1 MKKTQAQSNRVGA
14 NLCVRPLMYLALL
27 PLMIV
32 LGAGNA
38 SAQGQAD
45 TPKSSSLS
53 DIQRLDEVVVTA
65 TRRTETVMDVPF
77 SVNVQDE
84 TDIQRLNTFNLEG
97 LSRNIAGLN
106 IQNLGPGQT
115 VVTIRGVSSGQ
126 IVRDQPGIK
135 EQVGV
140 YLDDTPIAISLF
152 TPDLDLYDVQRVET
166 LRGPQGTLFGSG
178 SIGGTVRYVTN
189 KPQLGVKDVRT
200 QFDLN
205 TIDSGTA
212 GGHVKAAFNAPLGDN
227 AAVRVVGYG
236 TRYGGFIDA
245 LRETGD
251 TTDNINDGGR
261 FGSRVSVLWK
271 PTQNV
276 TITPRL
282 VYQNIDMDG
291 FNREEKF
298 NLFANPYTDP
308 MQRRR
313 VQLGKRQQFLLL
325 DEAFEDETLLL
336 DNVVKWNPNDRLEAT
351 YAASYT
357 KRNLLVSRDASA
369 LAGSVGVDFGPQP
382 GGHGLFDTFPQDEVL
397 RTSNLRDTTGLEQM
411 THEVRVSSTDAGPF
425 QWQAGVFYSNIKRNY
440 SQRLPMPGYDAV
452 LDPVL
457 HAGLLKVGA
466 NIPNASEAF
475 SNGFPQR
482 DSPYVSDLTYDLSQ
496 IAVFGEATYTLFD
509 RLDVT
514 AGLRWYDWEEDKTF
528 KSGGS
533 YSNTDAQNQNVTVS
547 SNGLT
552 PRFMVNYD
560 VTDRVAVNAQASRG
574 FRLGGFNDPLN
585 KDLCDTGAYDTY
597 RVYEG
602 FKDETLWNYEVGLKS
617 SYEKV
622 TLNGS
627 FFYADISNLGVNV
640 DAGACSSRVVI
651 SVPKAHTM
659 GGELELSVHPTD
671 ALLVTFAGS
680 YVQAEFDST
689 VRTVA
694 DILDG
699 DGNITTPAGSV
710 VQGIQDGNRIPS
722 VPNWQLSAVAT
733 YTFPGL
739 LQSKESYVTASW
751 QFVGSQITQPGDQ
764 VPGAGSFAHNLP
776 YAGMTGDEVTNL
788 DIELDPYHLFNLNT
802 GLLYDTW
809 EVMLYVK
816 NITDE
821 NPQLSFDRERGGR
834 ARLAYRV
841 GQPRTFGIL
850 SRFYF

>member
-1 MKKTQAQSNRVGA
+1 MKKEQAHVNRVVQ
-14 NLCVRPLMYLALL
+14 CLAVL
-27 PLMIV
+27 PLVIV
-32 LGAGNA
+32 LGAGDA
-38 SAQGQAD
+38 SAQGQTD
-45 TPKSSSLS
+45 TPKSPSLS
-53 DIQRLDEVVVTA
+53 DIHQLEEIVVTA

-84 TDIQRLNTFNLEG
+84 ADIQRLNTFRLEG

-126 IVRDQPGIK
+126 IVRDQPGVK
-135 EQVGV
+135 EQVGI

-189 KPQLGVKDVRT
+189 KPQLGVKEVRT

-205 TIDSGTA
+205 TIDSGSP

-227 AAVRVVGYG
+227 AAMRVVSYG

-245 LRETGD
+245 LRVNGETD
-251 TTDNINDGGR
+251 DNVNDGGR
-261 FGSRVSVLWK
+261 FGTRASVLWK
-271 PTQNV
+271 PTENV

-282 VYQNIDMDG
+282 VYQSIDMDG
-291 FNREEKF
+291 FNREEVF
-298 NLFANPYTDP
+298 NLYANPYTTT
-308 MQRRR
+308 RRP
-313 VQLGKRQQFLLL
+313 VQLGERQQFLLL
-325 DEAFEDETLLL
+325 NEAFEDETLIL
-336 DNVVKWNPNDRLEAT
+336 DNVIKWNPNDRIEAT
-351 YAASYT
+351 YVASYT
-357 KRNLLVSRDASA
+357 KRDLLVSRDSSA
-369 LAGSVGVDFGPQP
+369 LNGSIMLDIGVPEQA
-382 GGHGLFDTFPQDEVL
+382 VL
-397 RTSNLRDTTGLEQM
+397 LPSNLRDATELEQM
-411 THEVRVSSTDAGPF
+411 THEVRVSSTDVGPL
-425 QWQAGVFYSNIKRNY
+425 QWQAGVFYSNIKRDY
-440 SQRLPMPGYDAV
+440 SQRLPTPGWDAAFV
-452 LDPVL
+452 AAGSPVFGPL
-457 HAGLLKVGA
+457 ADDR
-466 NIPNASEAF
+466 
-475 SNGFPQR
+475 NGFNTT
-482 DSPYVSDLTYDLSQ
+482 DSPYVSNLTYDLRQ
-496 IAVFGEATYTLFD
+496 VAVFGEATYTLFD

-533 YSNTDAQNQNVTVS
+533 YSNADARDQNVTVS
-547 SNGLT
+547 SNGFT

-585 KDLCDTGAYDTY
+585 KDLCDTGAYDTF
-597 RVYEG
+597 RVYER
-602 FKDETLWNYEVGLKS
+602 FEDETLWNYEVGLKS
-617 SYEKV
+617 SYERV

-627 FFYADISNLGVNV
+627 LFYADIENLAVNV
-640 DAGACSSRVVI
+640 DAGACSSRVAI
-651 SVPKAHTM
+651 NVPKAHTM

-680 YVQAEFDST
+680 YVEAEFDST
-689 VRTVA
+689 VRTA
-694 DILDG
+694 TDIFDS
-699 DGNITTPAGSV
+699 DGNVKVSKGSV
-710 VQGIQDGNRIPS
+710 VEGIKDGNRIPS

-739 LQSKESYVTASW
+739 WQSKESYITASW
-751 QFVGSQITQPGDQ
+751 QFVGDQITQSGDQ
-764 VPGAGSFAHNLP
+764 VPGAGSFAHKLA
-776 YAGMTGDEVTNL
+776 YEGMPLDQVTNL

-802 GLLYDTW
+802 GLVYDDW
-809 EVMLYVK
+809 EVMFYIK
-816 NITDE
+816 NIADE

-834 ARLAYRV
+834 ARLGYRV

>member
-1 MKKTQAQSNRVGA
+1 MQKKQAHLNRAMK
-14 NLCVRPLMYLALL
+14 CLAVL
-27 PLMIV
+27 PLVIV

-45 TPKSSSLS
+45 TPKSPSLS
-53 DIQRLDEVVVTA
+53 DIHQLEEIVVTA

-77 SVNVQDE
+77 SVNVQE
-84 TDIQRLNTFNLEG
+84 EADIQRLNTFNLEN

-205 TIDSGTA
+205 TIDSGST

-245 LRETGD
+245 LRETGE
-251 TTDNINDGGR
+251 TTNNINDGGR
-261 FGSRVSVLWK
+261 FGSRVSVLWQ
-271 PTQNV
+271 PTANV
-276 TITPRL
+276 TITPRM
-282 VYQNIDMDG
+282 VYQNIEMDG
-291 FNREEKF
+291 FNREEFF
-298 NLFANPYTDP
+298 NLFANPYSTTRP
-308 MQRRR
+308 R

-336 DNVVKWNPNDRLEAT
+336 DNVVKWNPNDRIEAT
-351 YAASYT
+351 YVASYT
-357 KRNLLVSRDASA
+357 KRNLLVSRDSSA
-369 LAGSVGVDFGPQP
+369 LAGSVGVDPLAGILPTEAVFLP
-382 GGHGLFDTFPQDEVL
+382 
-397 RTSNLRDTTGLEQM
+397 SNLRDTTELEQM

-425 QWQAGVFYSNIKRNY
+425 QWQAGVFYSNIKRDY
-440 SQRLPMPGYDAV
+440 SQRLPTPGYDSYLFDPTV
-452 LDPVL
+452 L
-457 HAGLLKVGA
+457 
-466 NIPNASEAF
+466 
-475 SNGFPQR
+475 NGFSVK
-482 DSPYVSDLTYDLSQ
+482 DSPYVSDLTYDLRQ
-496 IAVFGEATYTLFD
+496 VAVFGEATYMLFD
-509 RLDVT
+509 RLGLT

-528 KSGGS
+528 RSGNLF
-533 YSNTDAQNQNVTVS
+533 SNSDAQNQDITVS
-547 SNGLT
+547 SNGFT
-552 PRFMVNYD
+552 PRFMVSYD
-560 VTDRVAVNAQASRG
+560 VTDRVALNAQASQG
-574 FRLGGFNDPLN
+574 FRLGGVNDPLN
-585 KDLCDTGAYDTY
+585 QLLCGDDYETY
-597 RVYEG
+597 RG
-602 FKDETLWNYEVGLKS
+602 FQRFKDETLWNYEVGLKS
-617 SYEKV
+617 SYERV

-627 FFYADISNLGVNV
+627 LFYTDISNLAVNV
-640 DAGACSSRVVI
+640 DAGGCSSRVAI
-651 SVPKAHTM
+651 NVPEAHTM
-659 GGELELSVHPTD
+659 GGELEFAVHPTD
-671 ALLVTFAGS
+671 SLLVTFAGS
-680 YVQAEFDST
+680 YVEAEFDST
-689 VRTVA
+689 VNA
-694 DILDG
+694 ND
-699 DGNITTPAGSV
+699 GSV
-710 VQGIQDGNRIPS
+710 VAGIKDGNRIPS

-739 LQSKESYVTASW
+739 WQSKESYVTASW
-751 QFVGSQITQPGDQ
+751 QFVGSQITQSGDQ
-764 VPGAGSFAHNLP
+764 ENTIFPPNQTENPVIAGPTTQDLRSDLNFRDR
-776 YAGMTGDEVTNL
+776 M
-788 DIELDPYHLFNLNT
+788 ELDAYHLLNLNT

-809 EVMLYVK
+809 EVMLYIK

-834 ARLAYRV
+834 ARLGYRV

>member
-1 MKKTQAQSNRVGA
+1 MQKKQAHLNRAMK
-14 NLCVRPLMYLALL
+14 CLAVL
-27 PLMIV
+27 PLVIV
-32 LGAGNA
+32 LGAVDA
-38 SAQGQAD
+38 SAQGQTD
-45 TPKSSSLS
+45 TPKNPSLS
-53 DIQRLDEVVVTA
+53 DIHRLDEVVVTA

-115 VVTIRGVSSGQ
+115 VVTIRGISSGQ

-189 KPQLGVKDVRT
+189 KPQLGVKEVRT

-205 TIDSGTA
+205 TIDSGSA

-245 LRETGD
+245 LRGTGE
-251 TTDNINDGGR
+251 TDNNVNDGGR
-261 FGSRVSVLWK
+261 FGSRVSLLWK
-271 PTQNV
+271 PTENV

-282 VYQNIDMDG
+282 VYQSIDMDG
-291 FNREEKF
+291 FNREEFF
-298 NLFANPYTDP
+298 NVFANPYNRQNP
-308 MQRRR
+308 
-313 VQLGKRQQFLLL
+313 VQLGERQQFLLL
-325 DEAFEDETLLL
+325 EEAFEDETLLL
-336 DNVVKWNPNDRLEAT
+336 DNTIKWNPNDRVEAT
-351 YAASYT
+351 YVASYT
-357 KRNLLVSRDASA
+357 KRDLLVSRDASA
-369 LAGSVGVDFGPQP
+369 LLSSIL
-382 GGHGLFDTFPQDEVL
+382 GGTLQ
-397 RTSNLRDTTGLEQM
+397 SNLRDATELEQM

-425 QWQAGVFYSNIKRNY
+425 QWQAGVFYSNIKRDY
-440 SQRLPMPGYDAV
+440 SQRLPTPGVDNV
-452 LDPVL
+452 FPPDHL
-457 HAGLLKVGA
+457 
-466 NIPNASEAF
+466 
-475 SNGFPQR
+475 NGYSVK
-482 DSPYVSDLTYDLSQ
+482 DSPYNSNLTYDLRQ
-496 IAVFGEATYTLFD
+496 VAVFGEATYTLFD

-528 KSGGS
+528 RSGGGF
-533 YSNTDAQNQNVTVS
+533 SNSAAQNQNVTVS
-547 SNGLT
+547 SNGFT

-585 KDLCDTGAYDTY
+585 QPLCDGSMGERSGTYDTY
-597 RVYEG
+597 QGYRRFE
-602 FKDETLWNYEVGLKS
+602 DETLWNYEVGLKS

-627 FFYADISNLGVNV
+627 LFYTDISNLGVNLDV
-640 DAGACSSRVVI
+640 GQCSSRVAV
-651 SVPKAHTM
+651 SVPEAHTM

-671 ALLVTFAGS
+671 SLLVTFAGS

-694 DILDG
+694 DIVDQ
-699 DGNITTPAGSV
+699 TTGMVTLPKGSV

-751 QFVGSQITQPGDQ
+751 QFVGDQITQPGDQ
-764 VPGAGSFAHNLP
+764 ESTPFPSSALYIDPDKNRMPKNFR
-776 YAGMTGDEVTNL
+776 DQ
-788 DIELDPYHLFNLNT
+788 IELDPYHLFNLNA
-802 GLLYDTW
+802 GLVYDSW
-809 EVMLYVK
+809 EVMLYIK
-816 NITDE
+816 NIADE
-821 NPQLSFDRERGGR
+821 NPQLSFDRERGGA

>member
-1 MKKTQAQSNRVGA
+1 MKKPQVHSKRARTCCWKHGIKW
-14 NLCVRPLMYLALL
+14 LALL
-27 PLMIV
+27 PLVIV
-32 LGAGNA
+32 MGAGEA
-38 SAQGQAD
+38 AAQPVLSGVEESDAGTSQ
-45 TPKSSSLS
+45 SSSVS
-53 DIQRLDEVVVTA
+53 DIHRLQEVVVTA

-77 SVNVQDE
+77 SVNVQEE

-106 IQNLGPGQT
+106 IQNLGPGQS
-115 VVTIRGVSSGQ
+115 VVNIRGISSGQ
-126 IVRDQPGIK
+126 IVRDQPGVK

-189 KPQLGVKDVRT
+189 KPQIGVKDVRT

-205 TIDSGTA
+205 TIDSGSA

-227 AAVRVVGYG
+227 AAMRVVGYG

-245 LRETGD
+245 LRVTGETD
-251 TTDNINDGGR
+251 DNVNDGGR
-261 FGSRVSVLWK
+261 FGGRASVLWQ
-271 PTQNV
+271 PTANV

-291 FNREEKF
+291 FNREEFF
-298 NLFANPYTDP
+298 NLFTNPYSTTRP
-308 MQRRR
+308 R

-325 DEAFEDETLLL
+325 EEAFEDETMLL
-336 DNVVKWNPNDRLEAT
+336 DNTVKWNPNDRIEAT
-351 YAASYT
+351 YVVSYT

-369 LAGSVGVDFGPQP
+369 LAGSVAVDI
-382 GGHGLFDTFPQDEVL
+382 GLPTAAVL
-397 RTSNLRDTTGLEQM
+397 IPSNLRDTTELEQM
-411 THEVRVSSTDAGPF
+411 THEVRVASTDNSPF

-440 SQRLPMPGYDAV
+440 SQRLPMPGYDSFLSNPAT
-452 LDPVL
+452 L
-457 HAGLLKVGA
+457 
-466 NIPNASEAF
+466 
-475 SNGFPQR
+475 NGFDVQ
-482 DSPYVSDLTYDLSQ
+482 DSPYVSDLTYDLRQ
-496 IAVFGEATYTLFD
+496 VAVFGEATYTLFD
-509 RLDVT
+509 RLGLT

-528 KSGGS
+528 RSGGVFS
-533 YSNTDAQNQNVTVS
+533 NYSSSNTPAENYANQNQNVTVS
-547 SNGLT
+547 SNGFT

-574 FRLGGFNDPLN
+574 FRLGGVNDPLN
-585 KDLCDTGAYDTY
+585 APLCRADYDTY
-597 RVYEG
+597 RGYQR

-617 SYEKV
+617 SYDKV
-622 TLNGS
+622 TLNAS
-627 FFYADISNLGVNV
+627 LFYADISNLGVNV
-640 DAGACSSRVVI
+640 DAGECSSRVTI
-651 SVPKAHTM
+651 SVPEAHSM
-659 GGELELSVHPTD
+659 GGELELAVHPTD

-680 YVQAEFDST
+680 YVEAEFDST
-689 VRTVA
+689 VANV
-694 DILDG
+694 
-699 DGNITTPAGSV
+699 P
-710 VQGIQDGNRIPS
+710 GIKDGNRIPS

-739 LQSKESYVTASW
+739 FQSEESYVTASW
-751 QFVGSQITQPGDQ
+751 QYVGSQFTQPGDQ
-764 VPGAGSFAHNLP
+764 ESSRYPSRLITGLTGADMASDLNFRDR
-776 YAGMTGDEVTNL
+776 M
-788 DIELDPYHLFNLNT
+788 ELDPYHLLNLNT

-809 EVMLYVK
+809 EVMLYIK

-821 NPQLSFDRERGGR
+821 NPQLSFDRERNGA

-850 SRFYF
+850 TRFYF

>member
-1 MKKTQAQSNRVGA
+1 MQKKQAHLNRAMK
-14 NLCVRPLMYLALL
+14 CLAVL
-27 PLMIV
+27 PLVIV
-32 LGAGNA
+32 LGAGDA
-38 SAQGQAD
+38 SAQGQAG
-45 TPKSSSLS
+45 TPKSPSVS
-53 DIQRLDEVVVTA
+53 DIHKLEEIVVTA

-77 SVNVQDE
+77 SVNVQE
-84 TDIQRLNTFNLEG
+84 EADIQRLNTFSLEG

-115 VVTIRGVSSGQ
+115 VVNIRGISSGQ

-189 KPQLGVKDVRT
+189 KPQLGVKEVRT

-227 AAVRVVGYG
+227 AAVRVTSYG

-245 LRETGD
+245 LHETGEI
-251 TTDNINDGGR
+251 DNNVNDGGR
-261 FGSRVSVLWK
+261 FGSRVSLLWK
-271 PTQNV
+271 PTENI

-291 FNREEKF
+291 FNREEHF
-298 NLFANPYTDP
+298 NLFANPYTTT
-308 MQRRR
+308 RRP

-325 DEAFEDETLLL
+325 EEAFEDETLIL
-336 DNVVKWNPNDRLEAT
+336 DNVVKWNMNDRLEAT
-351 YAASYT
+351 YVASYT

-602 FKDETLWNYEVGLKS
+602 FEDETLWNYEVGVKS

-627 FFYADISNLGVNV
+627 LFYADIDNLGVNV

-651 SVPKAHTM
+651 SVPEAHTM

-671 ALLVTFAGS
+671 AFLLTFAGS

-689 VRTVA
+689 VRTVT

-699 DGNITTPAGSV
+699 DGKITTPAGSV
-710 VQGIQDGNRIPS
+710 VQGIKDGNRIPS

-739 LQSKESYVTASW
+739 WQSKESYITASW
-751 QFVGSQITQPGDQ
+751 QFVGDQITQPGDQ
-764 VPGAGSFAHNLP
+764 VPDAGSFKHGLP
-776 YAGMTGDEVTNL
+776 YAGMPSDATTDL
-788 DIELDPYHLFNLNT
+788 DLELDPYHLFNLNT
-802 GLLYDTW
+802 GLVYDSW
-809 EVMLYVK
+809 EVMLYIK

-850 SRFYF
+850 SRVYF